1 MAGTSRDETAPAVD
15 DDTLVLDGVTW
26 RTDEDGTAW
35 FAHDGWRYEL
45 DEDGFAYATAEL
57 DAVAADANDTPDTS
71 ADADEVSEAVGD
83 AGATLTATVDVVPGT
98 AVPPVR
104 IGGSDPDTTTELE
117 REPSRTGDAPLL
129 RLTGVRSGYGPLPVL
144 HGVDLDIEEGRT
156 AVLFG
161 LNGAGKTTTAMNI
174 CGALST
180 WAGTIEFDGQ
190 DVTRWSTKRCV
201 DAGIVMVPEGRR
213 VFPDLT
219 VERNLQVGS
228 WSQRRDGDW
237 VAEQRE
243 IVLDY
248 FPRLRERLEQLAGTL
263 SGGEQQML
271 AIARGLMARP
281 KLLIIDEA
289 SMGLAPVIVKDVF
302 DIVRAINADGVTVL
316 LIEQNVGALDV
327 ADLGVVMAQGSIVR
341 TLTGAELTD
350 RSVVS
355 RLLMG

>member
-1 MAGTSRDETAPAVD
+1 MATTTDQGTAGRQPD
-15 DDTLVLDGVTW
+15 DDALVLDEVVW
-26 RTDEDGTAW
+26 RSDDDGTAW

-45 DEDGFAYATAEL
+45 DDDGYAYAVSEL
-57 DAVAADANDTPDTS
+57 
-71 ADADEVSEAVGD
+71 ADEPGD
-83 AGATLTATVDVVPGT
+83 EPSASDGRQALTATIDVVPGT
-98 AVPPVR
+98 AVPPVVR
-104 IGGSDPDTTTELE
+104 IGE
-117 REPSRTGDAPLL
+117 REQRDRDPTVELSRPDRETGVRPLL
-129 RLTGVRSGYGPLPVL
+129 RLSGVRSGYGPLPVL
-144 HGVDLDIEEGRT
+144 HGVDLEIEEGRT

-174 CGALST
+174 CGALAT
-180 WAGTIEFDGQ
+180 WDGTIEFDGR

-213 VFPDLT
+213 VFPELS

-237 VAEQRE
+237 VASQRE
-243 IVLDY
+243 VVLDY
-248 FPRLRERLEQLAGTL
+248 FPRLRERLPQLAGTL

-302 DIVRAINADGVTVL
+302 DIVRGINEDGVTVL

-341 TLTGAELTD
+341 TLSGAELTD

>member
-1 MAGTSRDETAPAVD
+1 VATTTGNDETTGTSEEDE
-15 DDTLVLDGVTW
+15 LVLDDVVW
-26 RTDEDGTAW
+26 QADADGTEW
-35 FAHDGWRYEL
+35 FAHEGWRYEL
-45 DEDGFAYATAEL
+45 DDDGYAYATAPLEVVDPEDEASEASLQTADAGL
-57 DAVAADANDTPDTS
+57 DATAADRDPTVQLDRAAT
-71 ADADEVSEAVGD
+71 
-83 AGATLTATVDVVPGT
+83 GA
-98 AVPPVR
+98 
-104 IGGSDPDTTTELE
+104 
-117 REPSRTGDAPLL
+117 APLL
-129 RLTGVRSGYGPLPVL
+129 RLSGVRSGYGPLPVL
-144 HGVDLDIEEGRT
+144 HGVDLELAEGKT

-174 CGALST
+174 CGALPT

-190 DVTRWSTKRCV
+190 DVTKWSTKRCV

-213 VFPDLT
+213 VFPELS

-228 WSQRRDGDW
+228 WSQRSDSAW
-237 VAEQRE
+237 VDSQRE
-243 IVLDY
+243 VVLDY
-248 FPRLRERLEQLAGTL
+248 FPRLRERLPQLAGTL

-281 KLLIIDEA
+281 KLLIVDEA

-302 DIVRAINADGVTVL
+302 DIVRAINEDGVTVL

-327 ADLGVVMAQGSIVR
+327 ADVGVVMAQGSIVK
-341 TLTGAELTD
+341 TLAGAELTD